1 MSEINYN
8 INLDYDPE
16 NEELA
21 VILNNADNFCNALE
35 LADIYFDSIKIC
47 IDSPK
52 HYRICKREAPLKIN
66 IHIKLYA
73 PLGYLNTKDENYR
86 STVILDEVRAPIITK
101 LFEEYAT
108 GNHSIDSIWQLSK
121 TLGLYTKMKSRRGN
135 FVSKN
140 TIYDILYDIKKASID
155 KEIKGLEDTK
165 EKYKTIDNDTKDKIV
180 KTFTIAG
187 NISYI
192 FQHASPSRQNELL
205 KMLLKDCQLNGKRLE
220 YTLRKP
226 FDTLIKNHN
235 IKEWSNIAIK
245 TIEEIC

>member
-52 HYRICKREAPLKIN
+52 HYRICKREAPLKITVP
-66 IHIKLYA
+66 IQEDDW
-73 PLGYLNTKDENYR
+73 DED
-86 STVILDEVRAPIITK
+86 DE
-101 LFEEYAT
+101 EEFFDA
-108 GNHSIDSIWQLSK
+108 D
-121 TLGLYTKMKSRRGN
+121 
-135 FVSKN
+135 
-140 TIYDILYDIKKASID
+140 
-155 KEIKGLEDTK
+155 
-165 EKYKTIDNDTKDKIV
+165 
-180 KTFTIAG
+180 
-187 NISYI
+187 I